1 MPGPLKI
8 EIGDAADVHP
18 TPAPSGAQRLLA
30 AQALAAKAYAAGQP
44 PSPIVQQA
52 LAGFQQEPTDE
63 QVAAMAWKLSK
74 EQGPMV
80 AAEFTAYADGLR
92 QTKHD
97 AAAQTNY
104 AQRMVAKEVPY
115 AGEPAPVS
123 AEYPQPDARSG
134 ENVRTPAYIQAQ
146 LPPESSPPPRQ
157 GTTVSVQPGSTQAG
171 FVTDGT
177 KSGVGDW
184 INYLGRGLASTFT
197 LGAMKP
203 PPEAVKGADRL
214 VGTVGENISNTV
226 KKAKSDTEE
235 ELRKKAKEK
244 ATVASK

>member
-1 MPGPLKI
+1 MP
-8 EIGDAADVHP
+8 D
-18 TPAPSGAQRLLA
+18 PAPAQPSGAQKLLA

-44 PSPIVQQA
+44 PSPVVQQA

-74 EQGPMV
+74 EQGPLV

-92 QTKHD
+92 GTKHD
-97 AAAQTNY
+97 QMAQTDY

-115 AGEPAPVS
+115 AGEQPPVP

-134 ENVRTPAYIQAQ
+134 ENVRTPEYIQAQ
-146 LPPESSPPPRQ
+146 VPPPRLAPPRQ
-157 GTTVSVQPGSTQAG
+157 GTTVAPSVVEIGPAENIQSG
-171 FVTDGT
+171 FVTDGA

-197 LGAMKP
+197 LGAVKP
-203 PPEAVKGADRL
+203 PPEAVRGTDRL
-214 VGTVGENISNTV
+214 VGTVGDVVSDTA
-226 KKAKSDTEE
+226 KKAKADTEE